1 VKPSLG
7 SIKKSRLGLLPS
19 LQEAMVKGWLCKDDH
34 KLNVNVLSGLDF
46 PRSGGKD
53 CHSHGAV
60 LSCNQSSG
68 AATMEGDV
76 SI

>member
-1 VKPSLG
+1 
-7 SIKKSRLGLLPS
+7 
-19 LQEAMVKGWLCKDDH
+19 MVKGWLCKDDH